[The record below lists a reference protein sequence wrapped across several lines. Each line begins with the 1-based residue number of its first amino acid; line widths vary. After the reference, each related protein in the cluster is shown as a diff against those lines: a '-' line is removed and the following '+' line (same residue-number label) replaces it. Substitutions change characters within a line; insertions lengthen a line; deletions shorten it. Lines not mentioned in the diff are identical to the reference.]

1 MSTHHWES
9 CGRCRGTGIR
19 GNDARPA
26 KNTPAAPRGR
36 FDLPN
41 RTTHGVRGRVRFAD
55 GPTGRVVAHQPEC
68 GGRGAATQA
77 RRHTTTPGPR
87 PAGCGGGHG
96 GANQHR
102 RGHVSR
108 GWPPATAGGA
118 GHHQTAGETHQAL
131 AHAGVVAHRQP
142 NGVPRQAPNHRNATS
157 VVCAPGHGGVR
168 VVDGGRHRTGP
179 GAVRGYMGGH
189 SPARCPRVADR
200 QRVHVHSRGATGTT
214 TQTSTGGR

>member
-1 MSTHHWES
+1 MTPTHVPS
-9 CGRCRGTGIR
+9 CGRHRGSGIR
-19 GNDARPA
+19 GVHASPTENPA
-26 KNTPAAPRGR
+26 PTSGGR
-36 FDLPN
+36 FDIPH
-41 RTTHGVRGRVRFAD
+41 RTTHRVRGRVRFAD

-96 GANQHR
+96 GANQRR

-118 GHHQTAGETHQAL
+118 GHHQTACETHQAL

-142 NGVPRQAPNHRNATS
+142 NGVPGHAPNHRNTTS

-179 GAVRGYMGGH
+179 SAVRGYMGGH
-189 SPARCPRVADR
+189 STARCPRVADR
-200 QRVHVHSRGATGTT
+200 QRVHVHTSGAAGTT
-214 TQTSTGGR
+214 TKTSTGGR